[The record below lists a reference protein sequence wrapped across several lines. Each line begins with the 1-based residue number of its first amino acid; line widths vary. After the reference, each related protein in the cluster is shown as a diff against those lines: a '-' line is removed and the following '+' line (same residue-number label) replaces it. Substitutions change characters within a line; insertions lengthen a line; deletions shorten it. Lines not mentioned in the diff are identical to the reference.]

1 MHLEEVND
9 HRKGHTCPQSAV
21 HCDGDK
27 TKSAN
32 YRPVSLTVHLIKL
45 YERVVRKQMATF
57 LEDGNLLSTSQHGFR
72 KGRSC
77 LTQLLHHYDNLL
89 RNLLENKV
97 TDVLYLDFSKAFNK
111 VDHEIL
117 LRKLHNIGI
126 RGKLYDWISDFLTER
141 KQTVKVDGKSS
152 IPELVISGVP
162 QGTVLRSC
170 GRHGQVIILVLIGCF
185 ADDTRLSMALR
196 AGLQLKKICWLF
208 KQISTT

>member
-1 MHLEEVND
+1 MVSVKAGAASRNS
-9 HRKGHTCPQSAV
+9 HTTMTISSRISSR
-21 HCDGDK
+21 
-27 TKSAN
+27 T
-32 YRPVSLTVHLIKL
+32 
-45 YERVVRKQMATF
+45 
-57 LEDGNLLSTSQHGFR
+57 
-72 KGRSC
+72 RSR
-77 LTQLLHHYDNLL
+77 TYI
-89 RNLLENKV
+89 
-97 TDVLYLDFSKAFNK
+97 LYLDFSKAFDK
-111 VDHEIL
+111 VDHKIL

-141 KQTVKVDGKSS
+141 KQTVKVDGKSF